1 MAQKMKTKYLSAALM
16 ALLPAA
22 VCAQLRSTPDLGKAE
37 GLCRPNE
44 AGPAVIITAV
54 GLKDRKGQLR
64 AELYPPVD
72 GEFLQDDNILINNG
86 KTFRR
91 VEISLPPSGPV
102 TLCIRT
108 PGPGDYTLS
117 MLHDRDANRKF
128 GLSTD
133 GVGFP
138 NNPKLGLGK
147 PKAEVVRFRTGPG
160 LTPISIRLNYRR
172 GLLSFGPL
180 KTADQ

>member
-1 MAQKMKTKYLSAALM
+1 MMKTPAMAALL

-22 VCAQLRSTPDLGKAE
+22 AMAQVESSPNLGKAE
-37 GLCRPNE
+37 GQCRPSE
-44 AGPAVIITAV
+44 TGPAVLITAV
-54 GLKDRKGQLR
+54 GLKDRQGVLR
-64 AELYPPVD
+64 AELYPAND
-72 GEFLQDDNILINNG
+72 KDFLEDDNILINAG

-108 PGPGDYTLS
+108 PGPGAYTLS
-117 MLHDRDANRKF
+117 LLHDRDANRKF
-128 GLSTD
+128 GLSSD

-138 NNPKLGLGK
+138 NNPKLGLSK
-147 PKAEVVRFRTGPG
+147 PKAEAVRFQTGSG
-160 LTPISIRLNYRR
+160 LTMISIRLNYRK

-180 KTADQ
+180 KENG